1 MSDALDLFIYSG
13 SLFSPVLLASSDSF
27 FLSKEESSLSL
38 HVARLDKH
46 TRPKYILHG
55 RLPCCDRICV
65 FTGGGQQRRGSRRD
79 PP

>member
-46 TRPKYILHG
+46 TPEIHTTRTVTVL
-55 RLPCCDRICV
+55 
-65 FTGGGQQRRGSRRD
+65 
-79 PP
+79 